1 MAPALPLLPSP
12 QPNSPGPELLCSY
25 PLTLYGLQPMSFW
38 CCCHLPQILS
48 GEGTPSPSWP
58 IPARG
63 LTPVEYPCGC
73 RVLCGQ
79 GGAGPGP
86 GQPCRQVLPVF
97 LALLQQLP
105 SAAWAPWHCQPG
117 QSWPCTPQDMLVSS
131 GHGASVQWGRLASRT
146 RPAPAL
152 LSAAGFPAWLFNLSH
167 AGSISAGTAFIK
179 AK

>member
-12 QPNSPGPELLCSY
+12 QPSSHRSGPELLCSY
-25 PLTLYGLQPMSFW
+25 PDTIRPSA
-38 CCCHLPQILS
+38 HVLP
-48 GEGTPSPSWP
+48 GAAVPCTPSPSWP

-79 GGAGPGP
+79 GGAGPGL
-86 GQPCRQVLPVF
+86 GQPCRQVLLVF

-117 QSWPCTPQDMLVSS
+117 QSWPCTPQDMLASS